1 MQYNKYK
8 INDKFKFIN
17 QINDQKLTEF
27 IVEIN
32 GINIYKNINQQIV
45 VEYIFIDFPETSIT
59 LESKSVI
66 YTRNPKYIEESVLT
80 KNNNII
86 YLEKS

>member
-66 YTRNPKYIEESVLT
+66 YTRNPKYIEESLLT
-80 KNNNII
+80 NNPNII